1 MLMEEGLEKIS
12 AYTELWIKKVFIDF
26 LNLSMYSLSDQM
38 INVKNEGFK
47 KLIKKEINSQNEEY
61 INLVNCLTD
70 LHLQISEIK
79 NVCYTFQGN
88 ENIKLGCFE
97 KYFECLRNYTN
108 FMCLKMFRYGVQFGL
123 ELKKDNSSDNFK
135 W

>member
-1 MLMEEGLEKIS
+1 MEEGLEKIS
-12 AYTELWIKKVFIDF
+12 AYTEMWIKKVFIDF
-26 LNLSMYSLSDQM
+26 LNLSMYSLSEQM

-79 NVCYTFQGN
+79 NVCYTFRRAQKR
-88 ENIKLGCFE
+88 EWTTAEWQK
-97 KYFECLRNYTN
+97 KS
-108 FMCLKMFRYGVQFGL
+108 FGWL
-123 ELKKDNSSDNFK
+123 VPVTVMRWCCSQRTARWRKSAR
-135 W
+135 